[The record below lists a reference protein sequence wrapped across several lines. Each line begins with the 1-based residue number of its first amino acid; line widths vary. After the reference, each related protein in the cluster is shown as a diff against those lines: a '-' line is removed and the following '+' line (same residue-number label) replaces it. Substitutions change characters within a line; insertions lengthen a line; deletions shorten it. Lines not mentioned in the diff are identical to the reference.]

1 MYLNIFLFAGMENGV
16 SDLYKRERE
25 REFIFDLQNLV
36 VTLAN
41 ACHEIISNL
50 RVTALML
57 NTFVQ
62 TLISLAHA
70 HATNKNIISRILTQ
84 HNQHNTDKFVI
95 AQVMKNMIKTDVL
108 SFMSHVKQ

>member
-1 MYLNIFLFAGMENGV
+1 MHLNIFLFAGMENDV
-16 SDLYKRERE
+16 SDFTLERERE

-50 RVTALML
+50 RVTALTL

-62 TLISLAHA
+62 TFIHLAHA
-70 HATNKNIISRILTQ
+70 HAANKNIISCILTQ
-84 HNQHNTDKFVI
+84 HNQHNTD
-95 AQVMKNMIKTDVL
+95 NGIKTSL
-108 SFMSHVKQ
+108 